1 MHKKSESLVKKKCAT
16 PSINSYTHAHV
27 YENAETTYTS
37 CTLNE
42 VTNGY
47 RLNVSGSSSGTGT
60 ISETTGISSVSA
72 AADDDNAPR
81 YAFDGRRVTST
92 TKGIIIQDGKKFIHR

>member
-1 MHKKSESLVKKKCAT
+1 
-16 PSINSYTHAHV
+16 
-27 YENAETTYTS
+27 
-37 CTLNE
+37 

-60 ISETTGISSVSA
+60 ISETTGISSISA

-81 YAFDGRRVTST
+81 YTFDGRRVTST